1 VARGN
6 NQDKLEGQDYN
17 EVLKG
22 GGKRKMRM
30 GGMVKKMQAGGSVSK
45 EQEEMGDRPRG
56 GNMAKKSSSK
66 KTGNGMTES
75 PRPVPRPYTMEDR
88 EAVIRGNRAAA
99 RGLRMGGMVK
109 K

>member
-1 VARGN
+1 MAMSP
-6 NQDKLEGQDYN
+6 
-17 EVLKG
+17 
-22 GGKRKMRM
+22 RKMMAMGKGANGKMKSAVKLRG

-66 KTGNGMTES
+66 KAGNGMTES